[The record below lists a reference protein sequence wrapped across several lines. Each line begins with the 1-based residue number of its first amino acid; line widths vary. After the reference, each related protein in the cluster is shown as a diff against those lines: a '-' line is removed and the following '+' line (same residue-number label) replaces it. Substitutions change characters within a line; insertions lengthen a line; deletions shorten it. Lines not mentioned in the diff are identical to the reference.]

1 MQFLVKTLYLKKYLG
16 PHVQYNL
23 CSYVD
28 RQIASL
34 YAYFL
39 HNALFAGIFWRHCKF
54 KNLKTETS
62 TIKSLITSLPFPPSS
77 MLLPIVSFQNT
88 DLIRLL
94 SVHKKNKIGRSKRI
108 KFQQCR
114 SRPIPVGLWP
124 FKINRVGYKEEY
136 F

>member
-62 TIKSLITSLPFPPSS
+62 TIKSLITSLSFFYFTSWIITHSILKQWKLVIVDSFSFPPTLHNQL
-77 MLLPIVSFQNT
+77 MTEFWHFL
-88 DLIRLL
+88 
-94 SVHKKNKIGRSKRI
+94 
-108 KFQQCR
+108 QQYPNWF
-114 SRPIPVGLWP
+114 S
-124 FKINRVGYKEEY
+124 Y
-136 F
+136 FESCTIT